1 MKESHFRSVIKGLI
15 WRVIGSTITMSVVF
29 AMTGDL
35 AIMAS
40 IGIVD
45 IVAQLFFYYIHER
58 TWGKIQWGILGIG
71 SQARTVMKR

>member
-1 MKESHFRSVIKGLI
+1 MRETHARSLVKGI
-15 WRVIGSTITMSVVF
+15 TWRVIGSTITMSVVL

-45 IVAQLFFYYIHER
+45 IFAQLFFYYIHER
-58 TWGKIQWGILGIG
+58 TWGGISWGLLGRKY
-71 SQARTVMKR
+71 SKVVLKK